1 MKKELKHLKKF
12 ESEMINEEVSMEQ
25 IAMIMQAIT
34 ATGQVAS
41 PHTISLQQAMQQS
54 TILTIEFGVARTS
67 DHEVY
72 YNLSNPNHNKKD
84 IQENLPTSPE
94 AGAPTHYIE
103 IYQKDIENAI
113 KSGSEVFGKAKY
125 ISEAEAKKAGAE
137 KKVNKL
143 GTDITDFISIDGEV
157 VNESGKITL
166 TLGDGKN
173 KKIIASGNGLYLL
186 VRTAANNQS
195 HLDSGAKNFIKL
207 NVLEMKSAVVDS
219 QGNFKDT
226 DYVSIKTS
234 ADKTLKFENIHVAF
248 QLGTE
253 HYENIIKKGEIPGG
267 RNLFLFKGLFGE
279 GSPVIRN
286 GVHVDNLT
294 NMNDIIIGG
303 SGLREATNLGEA
315 RDQNIIDI
323 VDGQLYSLYDFLLIP
338 GDLSSS
344 IKDMDIKVK
353 KMNKDE
359 IKSYL
364 NKFKSAK
371 TEEERQGVMK
381 EFVEKAMGDYKESFL
396 NFVDGITKKTGVSKE
411 QILQEFKIDEKVQD
425 FVDNFKPK
433 KSAVQGTG
441 SIPLKKSPQKKPIKK
456 IESSETQVKVGET
469 KYQIR
474 TKTAEVE
481 TKTDLSDP
489 NLRRGI
495 PTIKKE
501 SLKYLRTFENFRQN
515 KKRGF

>member
-25 IAMIMQAIT
+25 IALIMQAIT

-41 PHTISLQQAMQQS
+41 PYTISLQQAMQQS

-72 YNLSNPNHNKKD
+72 YNLPNPNHNIKD
-84 IQENLPTSPE
+84 IQENLPTSAE
-94 AGAPTHYIE
+94 AGVPTHYVE
-103 IYQKDIENAI
+103 IYQKDIEEAI
-113 KSGSEVFGKAKY
+113 RTSSEVVGKGKY
-125 ISEAEAKKAGAE
+125 ISEAEAKKAGAK
-137 KKVNKL
+137 KKVNNL
-143 GTDITDFISIDGEV
+143 GTDITNFISIDGEV
-157 VNESGKITL
+157 INESGKISL

-173 KKIIASGNGLYLL
+173 RKIIASGNGLYLL

-195 HLDSGAKNFIKL
+195 HLDKGAKNFIKL

-219 QGNFKDT
+219 QGKFKDT
-226 DYVSIKTS
+226 DYVSIRTS
-234 ADKTLKFENIHVAF
+234 ADKTLKFETIHAAF

-253 HYENIIKKGEIPGG
+253 HYENIIKSGKIPGG
-267 RNLFLFKGLFGE
+267 GDLFLFQGLFGE
-279 GSPVIRN
+279 GSPVIKD
-286 GVHVDNLT
+286 GVKVNNLK

-303 SGLREATNLGEA
+303 SGLRKATNLGEA

-323 VDGQLYSLYDFLLIP
+323 VDGQLYTLYDFLLIP

-353 KMNKDE
+353 KMNKEE

-371 TEEERQGVMK
+371 TEEERQSVMK
-381 EFVEKAMGDYKESFL
+381 EFVEKAMSDYKESFL
-396 NFVDGITKKTGVSKE
+396 NFVDGITKNTGVSKA
-411 QILQEFKIDEKVQD
+411 QILGEFKIEEKVQD

-433 KSAVQGTG
+433 KSVVQSTG
-441 SIPLKKSPQKKPIKK
+441 SIPLKELPGTKPIKK
-456 IESSETQVKVGET
+456 IATGETEVKVGET

-474 TKTAEVE
+474 TKTANVE
-481 TKTDLSDP
+481 TKTDLSDI
-489 NLRRGI
+489 NVRRGV

-501 SLKYLRTFENFRQN
+501 SLKYLKTFENFRQN

>member
-1 MKKELKHLKKF
+1 MKKDLKHLKKF
-12 ESEMINEEVSMEQ
+12 ENSEKINEEVSMEQ
-25 IAMIMQAIT
+25 IALIMQAIT
-34 ATGQVAS
+34 ATGQVTS
-41 PHTISLQQAMQQS
+41 PYTISLQQAMQQS
-54 TILTIEFGVARTS
+54 TLTIEFGVARTS

-72 YNLSNPNHNKKD
+72 YNLPNPAHNIKD

-94 AGAPTHYIE
+94 AGVPTHYVE
-103 IYQKDIENAI
+103 IYQKDIEEAI
-113 KSGSEVFGKAKY
+113 RTSSEVVGKGKY
-125 ISEAEAKKAGAE
+125 ISEAEAKKAGAK
-137 KKVNKL
+137 KKVNNL

-157 VNESGKITL
+157 VNESGKISL

-195 HLDSGAKNFIKL
+195 HLDKGNKNFIKL
-207 NVLEMKSAVVDS
+207 NVLEMKSAAVDS
-219 QGNFKDT
+219 EGNFKDT
-226 DYVSIKTS
+226 DYVSIRTT
-234 ADKTLKFENIHVAF
+234 ADKELKFETIHVAF

-253 HYENIIKKGEIPGG
+253 HYENIIKSGKIPGDAD
-267 RNLFLFKGLFGE
+267 LFLFQGIFGKN
-279 GSPVIRN
+279 SPVIKD

-303 SGLREATNLGEA
+303 SGLRKATNLGEA

-323 VDGQLYSLYDFLLIP
+323 VDGQLYLLYDFLLIP
-338 GDLSSS
+338 KDLSSS

-371 TEEERQGVMK
+371 TEDERQSVMK
-381 EFVEKAMGDYKESFL
+381 EFVEKAMSDYKESFL

-411 QILQEFKIDEKVQD
+411 QILEEFNIDEKVQD

-433 KSAVQGTG
+433 KSAVHGTG
-441 SIPLKKSPQKKPIKK
+441 SLPGKELDVKKPIKK
-456 IESSETQVKVGET
+456 VETGETRVKVGET
-469 KYQIR
+469 KYKIR

-495 PTIKKE
+495 TIKKE